1 MRRPPVIAVLLVVGL
16 ALIAGLRQARAGR
29 SPVRC
34 SCGPTVAEWY
44 TSPVRSMIKRAW
56 RTTRCDCRGTVSR
69 AKRPRP
75 GPWRRRAA
83 KVTVVSGLLTGLML
97 VPALAYG
104 SPFDCKDAPEPDR
117 PGSGLV
123 GSLDPS
129 PLGVGEPNSVYA
141 EVGYA
146 GQVWHTYDLGCAGS
160 VSDPS
165 VTTDTW
171 LGNQTFNLAK
181 FAVGGVNWAHYLLA
195 RGGDVLTPLDNVLSA
210 GTKAM
215 YDGVFSTFIGPALL
229 LLAVLMLALAFRGDL
244 ARQAQRGAF
253 AVLALM
259 IGSAAY
265 LAPVNWAKAAD
276 GLLLDGVTQMQQ
288 GFLNALGQG
297 DVDTLPTLLTD
308 NVVYNNWL
316 RGEFGSP
323 TDPTAQQLGRPLL
336 SAQAFSKTDMAEG
349 KTQQADVDAKKQAF
363 ADVAGKMGDRYTYF
377 QGKTGSRI
385 GVGVLAVIQAVCI
398 ALFQLLSKVLVL
410 VAMLLLRLIVMCLP
424 AIAVLGVLRPDV
436 LPTVAKVAGSA
447 LVNTLVVGALA
458 GLHALLV
465 ISLFKPGSGI
475 DLWLAMLVTGVTT
488 VVLWAVARPFRRLV
502 SMVALTR
509 EQFGG
514 MVPGVSSGPVS
525 RMWGRLRG
533 ADGVSA
539 SDERQQRWWDDRR
552 ADVSRPPDRPTNRP
566 ETSYAHATVVPE
578 QRYAGGWRPSDRT
591 GAAGTQAVGPG
602 GRRALGPAGEGSG
615 AVGGGHRPRG
625 GEPSEVDDRVIYR
638 RPDARPDEWRRRE
651 PVAPELVDGV
661 PVYRIYRPRPTQ
673 PSFPY
678 GGPRD

>member
-1 MRRPPVIAVLLVVGL
+1 VIAVLLVVGF
-16 ALIAGLRQARAGR
+16 ALIAGLRQGGAGR
-29 SPVRC
+29 LPTEC
-34 SCGPTVAEWY
+34 SCGRPADECD
-44 TSPVRSMIKRAW
+44 PRPPFSMVKGAW
-56 RTTRCDCRGTVSR
+56 RNTPRRDRCACVR
-69 AKRPRP
+69 AAERARP

-83 KVTVVSGLLTGLML
+83 KITVVSGLLTGLML

-104 SPFDCKDAPEPDR
+104 APFDCKDAPEPDR

-146 GQVWHTYDLGCAGS
+146 GLVWHTYDLGCAGS

-195 RGGDVLTPLDNVLSA
+195 RGGDVLTPLDNVLAA

-253 AVLALM
+253 AVLALLV
-259 IGSAAY
+259 GSAAY

-308 NVVYNNWL
+308 NVVYDNWL
-316 RGEFGSP
+316 RGEFGSS
-323 TDPTAQQLGRPLL
+323 TDRAAAQLGRPLL
-336 SAQAFSKTDMAEG
+336 AAQAFSKTEMAEG

-424 AIAVLGVLRPDV
+424 AIAVMGVLRPDV

-475 DLWLAMLVTGVTT
+475 DLWLALLVTGVTT

-514 MVPGVSSGPVS
+514 MVPGVGGGPVS
-525 RMWGRLRG
+525 RMWQRVRG
-533 ADGVSA
+533 ASEAD
-539 SDERQQRWWDDRR
+539 DRQQRWWEERR
-552 ADVSRPPDRPTNRP
+552 ADASRPMDRDSHRP
-566 ETSYAHATVVPE
+566 ETSYVPATATVVPE
-578 QRYAGGWRPSDRT
+578 QRYAGGWRPSDRS
-591 GAAGTQAVGPG
+591 GDADGRAVGPG
-602 GRRALGPAGEGSG
+602 GRRALGPAGDGPG
-615 AVGGGHRPRG
+615 VAGGGRRPRN
-625 GEPSEVDDRVIYR
+625 GEPSEIDERVIYR

-673 PSFPY
+673 PSYPY
-678 GGPRD
+678 GGPRG

>member
-1 MRRPPVIAVLLVVGL
+1 MIAVLLVVAL
-16 ALIAGLRQARAGR
+16 ALVMGLRQGAG
-29 SPVRC
+29 
-34 SCGPTVAEWY
+34 G
-44 TSPVRSMIKRAW
+44 
-56 RTTRCDCRGTVSR
+56 G
-69 AKRPRP
+69 
-75 GPWRRRAA
+75 RRRG
-83 KVTVVSGLLTGLML
+83 GLLTLLLRSLWRGSLWRGARASEPGGSEPGVSRPARSKLGGRAARVAVVAGLLAGSML
-97 VPALAYG
+97 IGAPAYA

-123 GSLDPS
+123 GSLDPA
-129 PLGVGEPNSVYA
+129 PLGVGAPNSVYA

-146 GQVWHTYDLGCAGS
+146 GLVWHTYDLGCAGA

-165 VTTDTW
+165 VNTDTW

-195 RGGDVLTPLDNVLSA
+195 RGGDVLTPLDQVLTKA
-210 GTKAM
+210 TKAM

-229 LLAVLMLALAFRGDL
+229 LLALILLALAFRGDL
-244 ARQAQRGAF
+244 AKQAQRAGF
-253 AVLALM
+253 AALALM

-265 LAPVNWAKAAD
+265 LAPVNWARVAD
-276 GLLLDGVTQMQQ
+276 SLLLDGVTQMQQ

-297 DVDTLPTLLTD
+297 DVDTLPTVLTD
-308 NVVYNNWL
+308 QVVYNNWL

-323 TDPTAQQLGRPLL
+323 TDPKAVELGRALL
-336 SAQAFSKTDMAEG
+336 DAQAFSKTELAEG

-363 ADVAGKMGDRYTYF
+363 ADVAGKMGDRYPYL
-377 QGKTGSRI
+377 QGKSGSRI

-410 VAMLLLRLIVMCLP
+410 VAMLMLRLIVMCLP

-465 ISLFKPGSGI
+465 ISLFKPDSGI
-475 DLWLAMLVTGVTT
+475 DLWLALLITGVTT

-514 MVPGVSSGPVS
+514 VVPGAGTGPMS
-525 RMWGRLRG
+525 RMWQRLRG
-533 ADGVSA
+533 SDAD
-539 SDERQQRWWDDRR
+539 DRQQRWWEERK
-552 ADVSRPPDRPTNRP
+552 ADASRPPERGAYRP
-566 ETSYAHATVVPE
+566 ETVQATATVVPE
-578 QRYAGGWRPSDRT
+578 QRYAGGWRPTERGGQLDGP
-591 GAAGTQAVGPG
+591 GAQAIGQVG
-602 GRRALGPAGEGSG
+602 GRRALGGGAGGLGVTSG
-615 AVGGGHRPRG
+615 FRPGGADPG
-625 GEPSEVDDRVIYR
+625 EVDDRVIYR
-638 RPDARPDEWRRRE
+638 RPDALPDRPRRQ
-651 PVAPELVDGV
+651 PVQPEFVDGV
-661 PVYRIYRPRPTQ
+661 PVYRIYRPRPVQ
-673 PSFPY
+673 PIYPT
-678 GGPRD
+678 GGGRGD